1 MPSAI
6 LASLVRARSPS
17 PSFSCGPAPARAVV
31 PRPGTPGCLGPASA
45 CTARSSPPRRPARGP
60 SSLPSFAV
68 CTAHCRSLGP
78 PRALPGCSTFCTGT
92 LAANT
97 AGTRGR
103 HPAAAASSQPPLE
116 PRPWAAYGTPAL
128 LVRHA
133 LAAAPAAPLGR
144 PRPPG
149 AARAPFAPAEPPRLS
164 SPSEPSGRPVAA
176 RRAAQA
182 KEGGGKGEEVGQRF
196 LGSVSVRAEISIF
209 FRRVLCGASNP
220 CAQAHKHQSGPL
232 RPAPPWTAAGGAH
245 PRPPGWP
252 ERPGPARSHYPISN
266 SKRER
271 NMGSMA
277 PTPCPL
283 GGGSGTR
290 PGAGDSV
297 RPGSW
302 QRNIPWPE
310 QPGPRLSQ

>member
-1 MPSAI
+1 MAGGGPNNSSSNCLSCA
-6 LASLVRARSPS
+6 LACASKPRLQE
-17 PSFSCGPAPARAVV
+17 APGVV
-31 PRPGTPGCLGPASA
+31 II
-45 CTARSSPPRRPARGP
+45 
-60 SSLPSFAV
+60 
-68 CTAHCRSLGP
+68 
-78 PRALPGCSTFCTGT
+78 
-92 LAANT
+92 
-97 AGTRGR
+97 
-103 HPAAAASSQPPLE
+103 AAALQGWCLND
-116 PRPWAAYGTPAL
+116 
-128 LVRHA
+128 
-133 LAAAPAAPLGR
+133 
-144 PRPPG
+144 
-149 AARAPFAPAEPPRLS
+149 
-164 SPSEPSGRPVAA
+164 
-176 RRAAQA
+176 
-182 KEGGGKGEEVGQRF
+182 VGQRF